1 METRESAGERASGDI
16 LERVTRTLVELA
28 GVASVSGQEDAV
40 RAYVRTRLMLLGLA
54 PGTDDAGNLIVRVP
68 AVPAGRDAEPPLLLN
83 AHLDRVPP
91 GLAHVPVVTD
101 GVMRSDGT
109 TNLGADDAA
118 GVAIILATVEALRER
133 QCAHPPLLLNAHLDR
148 VPPGLAHRP
157 RIEAGVMRSDGA
169 TNLGADDAAGVAI
182 ILAVVEALQER
193 GLSHPPLLLL
203 FTVGEEVGLTG
214 AKAFDGAAWGA
225 REGIVFD
232 NAGEAGVVV
241 TRAATYI
248 AFDVTIHGAGGH
260 PGKRLEGAVS
270 AIEIFRRASYP
281 WGSLEGDTTRISVGR
296 VEGGSARNAVPRE
309 LRALGEIRTLADA
322 GGRDAL
328 MAEVARGF
336 TEAAQALGGSA
347 EVSFDPHCD
356 AYTVAEDEPL
366 LLAWRAAVEARGGVY
381 RTMTTFIGSDAS
393 ALRRHIRAVTISTG
407 AMNEHTAEEYI
418 ALAPL
423 AELVETAVDLLAG
436 WRGAPDA

>member
-1 METRESAGERASGDI
+1 MTDDAGREAKEPRASETRVTSTM
-16 LERVTRTLVELA
+16 LELLGRP
-28 GVASVSGQEDAV
+28 SVSGQEQAA
-40 RAYVRTRLMLLGLA
+40 RAYVAERLTALGLA
-54 PGTDDAGNLIVRVP
+54 PQTDAAGNLLARVP
-68 AVPAGRDAEPPLLLN
+68 AAPAARDTEAPLLLN

-91 GLAHVPVVTD
+91 GLGHA
-101 GVMRSDGT
+101 
-109 TNLGADDAA
+109 
-118 GVAIILATVEALRER
+118 
-133 QCAHPPLLLNAHLDR
+133 
-148 VPPGLAHRP
+148 P

-193 GLSHPPLLLL
+193 AAPHPPLLLL

-248 AFDVTIHGAGGH
+248 AFDVTIRGAGGH

-281 WGSLEGDTTRISVGR
+281 WGALDDDTTRISVGR

-322 GGRDAL
+322 SGRDAL
-328 MAEVARGF
+328 MAQVARGF
-336 TEAAQALGGSA
+336 TDAAQALGGSA

-356 AYTVAEDEPL
+356 AYTVGEDEPL
-366 LLAWRAAVEARGGVY
+366 LLAWRAVVEARGGAY

-393 ALRRHIRAVTISTG
+393 ALRPSARVFTVSTG
-407 AMNEHTAEEYI
+407 VMDEHTTEEWVP
-418 ALAPL
+418 LAPL
-423 AELVETAVDLLAG
+423 GELVETAVALLADY
-436 WRGAPDA
+436 RTVS